1 MYAAMRFQMGS
12 HRLSSASHT
21 QFSFRRTLRPS
32 ETGASSVYLVRVG
45 TRVRIGIRDMVRVRV
60 MVRVMVRV

>member
-1 MYAAMRFQMGS
+1 MYAAMRFQIGS

-45 TRVRIGIRDMVRVRV
+45 VRVRV
-60 MVRVMVRV
+60 RVRVRVQVGSGSG